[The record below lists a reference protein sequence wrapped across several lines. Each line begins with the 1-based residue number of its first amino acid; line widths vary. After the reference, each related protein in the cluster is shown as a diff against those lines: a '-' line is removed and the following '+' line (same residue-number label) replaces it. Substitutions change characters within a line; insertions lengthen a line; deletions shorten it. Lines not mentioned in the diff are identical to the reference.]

1 MERLNLG
8 SYSYDTF
15 SILAMPWN
23 NRNSVNNQEIFNA
36 REAILEYAKNI
47 DSQAFRDAKVLIDR
61 RMIFALRSKSN
72 LKTKLQMM
80 KLGKAQVLP
89 ICCDLLKL

>member
-1 MERLNLG
+1 
-8 SYSYDTF
+8 
-15 SILAMPWN
+15 MPWN